1 MLMNRS
7 HGSRSH
13 DAGSRRTAPHGR
25 FAALALLVPL
35 ALTAAGGIA
44 HASDTTRINAA
55 TTDAIDIK
63 MDRAKVM
70 RVSRPAA
77 TVVVGNPAIAD
88 ATIQDRQTL
97 IITGR
102 SFGTTNLIVLDEA
115 GEPIADELLTVTAAD
130 DQMITIYAGSD
141 RRSFSCAPDCQPVMK
156 LGDTTAAFADVQK
169 QLTGRNAVLQGA
181 TSQPNAN

>member
-1 MLMNRS
+1 MLMHRS
-7 HGSRSH
+7 QEV
-13 DAGSRRTAPHGR
+13 APRATPQRGR
-25 FAALALLVPL
+25 LAALALLVPIAL
-35 ALTAAGGIA
+35 AVAGGMA
-44 HASDTTRINAA
+44 HATEA
-55 TTDAIDIK
+55 TASDAIDIK

-115 GEPIADELLTVTAAD
+115 GQPIADELLTVTSAD
-130 DQMITIYAGSD
+130 DQMITVYAGSD

-156 LGDTTAAFADVQK
+156 LGDTSSAFSDAQA
-169 QLTGRNAVLQGA
+169 QLTGRNAILQGA
-181 TSQPNAN
+181 MAQPNGN